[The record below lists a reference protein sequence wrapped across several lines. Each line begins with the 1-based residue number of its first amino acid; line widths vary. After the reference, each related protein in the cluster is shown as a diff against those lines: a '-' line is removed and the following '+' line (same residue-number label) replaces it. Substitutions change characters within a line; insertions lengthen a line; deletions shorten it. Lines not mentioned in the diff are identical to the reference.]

1 MSEKPLKKNEL
12 STKSI
17 LKSKSK
23 DSINSPLGFS
33 KNSPEVS
40 PDSQTREI
48 SFEETTDLNNNSS
61 KSKNGDAEST
71 TSGAW
76 ADAWTGTEC
85 LNKCDLLSI
94 FTLPMNLTNITTGSG
109 GDLKSIISSLEESNP
124 KTDVATNVLLLEK
137 LMSEYGL
144 PGFAFLPTST
154 GKASVGKKCAVW
166 NKSNDSKVEIR
177 IRTGAEL
184 RRLRF
189 VWEDVL
195 ILQIGPRIVDFQEDQ
210 DNDEAYHDDD
220 GNSVQSKT
228 ITEKRRFVSCE
239 VRGKGFVDLFFGSE
253 KLAAAVFHGWSHIVK
268 EFKSKSK

>member
-1 MSEKPLKKNEL
+1 MSEEKPLKKNEI

-23 DSINSPLGFS
+23 DSVGKDSPMGFS

-40 PDSQTREI
+40 PDRLTREI
-48 SFEETTDLNNNSS
+48 TFDEADLLKSSNKS
-61 KSKNGDAEST
+61 KSIDGGDNS
-71 TSGAW
+71 AW
-76 ADAWTGTEC
+76 ADAWSGTEC

-94 FTLPMNLTNITTGSG
+94 FSLPMNLTAGSGPSG
-109 GDLKSIISSLEESNP
+109 GDLKSIISSLEASNP
-124 KTDVATNVLLLEK
+124 KTDVASNVILLEK
-137 LMSEYGL
+137 MMSEYGL
-144 PGFAFLPTST
+144 PAFAFLPTSS

-166 NKSNDSKVEIR
+166 SKAKDSKVEIR

-220 GNSVQSKT
+220 GNSVQSKS

-239 VRGKGFVDLFFGSE
+239 VRGKGFVDLFFGSD
-253 KLAAAVFHGWSHIVK
+253 KLASAVFHGWSHIVK
-268 EFKSKSK
+268 EFKSK